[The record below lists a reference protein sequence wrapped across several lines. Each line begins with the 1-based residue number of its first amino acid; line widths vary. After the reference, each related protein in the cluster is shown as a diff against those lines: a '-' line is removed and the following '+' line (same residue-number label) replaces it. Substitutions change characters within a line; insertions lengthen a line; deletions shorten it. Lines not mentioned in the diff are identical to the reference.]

1 MLRKRFKLVYG
12 VGINDSDYQTQV
24 YENDLGKQTRI
35 WVCPFFLAWRGMMAR
50 CYQKAYQ
57 NRRPSYLGCSVI
69 SEWHYFMNFRAW
81 MEKQD
86 WEGKELDK
94 DLLVPGNKVYGPQT
108 CVFIDEKVNSFLT
121 ESTASRGQWPIGVYL
136 YKPNGKYRAQC
147 RDVNTRK
154 QEYLGTFDTP
164 KEAHEAWLSCKLR
177 QAKILASEQSDPR
190 VAESLVDRYENYEKY
205 FGGQS

>member
-1 MLRKRFKLVYG
+1 MLRKRFKLIYG

-24 YENDLGKQTRI
+24 YENDLGKQTRV

-57 NRRPSYLGCSVI
+57 DRRPSYLGCSVI
-69 SEWHYFMNFRAW
+69 PEWHYFMTFREW
-81 MEKQD
+81 MIQQD

-108 CVFIDEKVNSFLT
+108 CVFIDRNLNLFLT
-121 ESTASRGQWPIGVYL
+121 ESNSTRGEWPIGVSYE
-136 YKPNGKYRAQC
+136 KKYDKFRARV
-147 RDVNTRK
+147 RDKNKSVH
-154 QEYLGTFDTP
+154 LGYFDTP
-164 KEAHEAWLSCKLR
+164 EEAYSAWLT
-177 QAKILASEQSDPR
+177 AKTELAKMLSKGQSDPR
-190 VAESLVDRYENYEKY
+190 VAASLVDRYENYQKY